1 MAEVRP
7 FRGLRYAPGIVGD
20 VGQVIC
26 PPYDV
31 IDPAQQAALY
41 ARSPYNA
48 VRLEFGAAEPGDDE
62 STNVYTR
69 SAEWLRSW
77 QRSGALERAA
87 RPTFYLMDEAYEAGG
102 TPRRRRCLLAAVRLE
117 PFDGGAVLPHEF
129 TRPGPKEDRL
139 RLMQACAAN
148 FSPLMALYRDP
159 GGVVGLLESEAG
171 ARPPDVAAQSEGI
184 AYRLWALDDPS
195 TVRELQGLLAPLPL
209 YMADGHHRYETSLVY
224 RELRRSGLAR
234 SDAGH
239 DYVLMGIIELSDP
252 GLDLLGYHRLVC
264 GLSSEE
270 AEGMRSRMRELFV
283 EAPGPESGGVP
294 ALEALLRTLDAGDK
308 ARPSYGLVDAASG
321 RLSTLVLR
329 QDVAADRLP
338 DAAVPSLRQC
348 DTWLLHEALLKPA
361 LGSGLEQVSYA
372 HDLGEVARRTATG
385 ECGLAFLLRPMDLDV
400 FEAVVLG
407 GERLPPKST
416 FFMPKLPSGLVF
428 HLLDGEL

>member
-1 MAEVRP
+1 MADVRP

-20 VGQVIC
+20 AGQVIC

-77 QRSGALERAA
+77 QQSGALERAA
-87 RPTFYLMDEAYEAGG
+87 RPTFYLMEEAYEAGG
-102 TPRRRRCLLAAVRLE
+102 MSRRRRCLLAAVRLE

-159 GGVVGLLESEAG
+159 GGVLGLLESQAG

-184 AYRLWALDDPS
+184 AYRLWALDDAS

-224 RELRRSGLAR
+224 RDMRRGGQTH
-234 SDAGH
+234 SDAGY
-239 DYVLMGIIELSDP
+239 DYVLMGLIELSDP
-252 GLDLLGYHRLVC
+252 GLDLLGYHRVVC
-264 GLSSEE
+264 GAVDGGAGGH
-270 AEGMRSRMRELFV
+270 AEQDARAVRGGAGAGERRRACARGAAADARRRRQGSAELRV
-283 EAPGPESGGVP
+283 GGRCVGPPEHPCAAGGC
-294 ALEALLRTLDAGDK
+294 R
-308 ARPSYGLVDAASG
+308 RRQASG
-321 RLSTLVLR
+321 RRGASPFDSATR
-329 QDVAADRLP
+329 G
-338 DAAVPSLRQC
+338 C
-348 DTWLLHEALLKPA
+348 CT
-361 LGSGLEQVSYA
+361 
-372 HDLGEVARRTATG
+372 RR
-385 ECGLAFLLRPMDLDV
+385 C
-400 FEAVVLG
+400 
-407 GERLPPKST
+407 
-416 FFMPKLPSGLVF
+416 
-428 HLLDGEL
+428 

>member
-1 MAEVRP
+1 MADVRP
-7 FRGLRYAPGIVGD
+7 FRGLRYAPDVVSD

-31 IDPAQQAALY
+31 IDAAHQAALY
-41 ARSPYNA
+41 DRSPYNA

-69 SAEWLRSW
+69 AAERLQTW

-87 RPTFYLMDEAYEAGG
+87 RPTFYLMEEEYEDGG
-102 TPRRRRCLLAAVRLE
+102 VSRRRRCLLAAVRLE
-117 PFDGGAVLPHEF
+117 AFDHGAVLPHEF

-159 GGVVGLLESEAG
+159 GSVVGLLESQAG
-171 ARPPDVAAQSEGI
+171 ARPPDVTAVSEGI
-184 AYRLWALDDPS
+184 TYRLWALDDPS
-195 TVRELQGLLAPLPL
+195 TVQELQGLLAPLPL
-209 YMADGHHRYETSLVY
+209 YMADGHHRYETALVY
-224 RELRRSGLAR
+224 RDLRRGEGTQA
-234 SDAGH
+234 DPGY
-239 DYVLMGIIELSDP
+239 DYVLMGLIELSDP

-264 GLSSEE
+264 GLSSE
-270 AEGMRSRMRELFV
+270 ALAGLRARMRELFV
-283 EAPGPESGGVP
+283 EEPGPEGGDTT
-294 ALEALLRTLDAGDK
+294 ALQALLRALDAKDK
-308 ARPSYGLVDAASG
+308 ARPSYGLVDAATG
-321 RLSTLVLR
+321 RLSTLTLR
-329 QDVAADRLP
+329 EDVAAGMLP
-338 DAAVPSLRQC
+338 MAAVPALRQC

-361 LGSGLEQVSYA
+361 LGSALEQVSYA
-372 HDLGEVARRTATG
+372 HDLGEVASRTGTG
-385 ECGLAFLLRPMDLDV
+385 ECGLAFLLRAMDMDV

-428 HLLDGEL
+428 HLLDGAL